1 MLGLLQVNVGE
12 SLHANH
18 NKQNR
23 RYQDEKLLLLPLLLF
38 IRHSTMVNT
47 SPGVALTRRPI
58 RKGRAAL
65 LDPAVTYSLY
75 STASTISSG
84 MSRV

>member
-23 RYQDEKLLLLPLLLF
+23 HCQDEKLLFLPLLFF

-47 SPGVALTRRPI
+47 SPGVALTHRPI

-65 LDPAVTYSLY
+65 LDPAVTCSLY